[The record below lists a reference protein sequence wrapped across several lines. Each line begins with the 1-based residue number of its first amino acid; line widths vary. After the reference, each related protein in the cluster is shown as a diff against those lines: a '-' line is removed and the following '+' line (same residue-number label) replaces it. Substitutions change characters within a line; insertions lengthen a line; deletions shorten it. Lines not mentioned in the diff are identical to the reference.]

1 MVGVQNTSMEP
12 TLPVQAK
19 DHYLI
24 LHANP
29 SPEQE
34 AAWRDFLTR
43 VEMPSHYD
51 SLGFFLEP
59 WWQKMRP
66 FAVLALAGGR
76 IVGSLT
82 GIHAAGEV
90 RCGHPTRPQISFDRT
105 ANQDTVAD
113 ILVEGLMAE
122 ASRAKLATIYSW
134 TRLPVL
140 ERRGFRTRQM
150 EGDVVLDLTLGSD
163 ALLKQ
168 FHPNRRRNI
177 RFATQKGLEVSLMSG
192 EKDIEEAYQLH
203 CAWRRTSRKKIV
215 ARLASLASFKQSWG
229 LSENRR
235 VFLVRH
241 SGQLIAA
248 DVVRFYPGGLLEAA
262 ANFSLDQFLYLKPN
276 DLVVWKIIEWACQQG
291 FTRFSLG
298 GAHSF
303 LRYFGGEVVPIY
315 RLRLDRT
322 WLHRYDLREAIEDAG
337 RRALTRTP
345 KPVEKLVRR
354 ILGKS

>member
-1 MVGVQNTSMEP
+1 MGRVADTSMER

-19 DHYLI
+19 ATYLI
-24 LHANP
+24 LHSYP

-51 SLGFFLEP
+51 SPEFFLEP
-59 WWQKMRP
+59 WWREKRP
-66 FAVLALAGGR
+66 FGVLALEGDK

-82 GIHAAGEV
+82 GIHEAGEV
-90 RCGHPTRPQISFDRT
+90 QCGDPTRPQMCFDRT
-105 ANQDTVAD
+105 ADQAAVAD
-113 ILVEGLMAE
+113 MLVDGLLAE
-122 ASRAKLATIYSW
+122 AGRSSLATVYSW
-134 TRLPVL
+134 NLLPSL
-140 ERRGFRTRQM
+140 ERRGFRPRQM

-177 RFATQKGLEVSLMSG
+177 RFAIQKGLEVSLMS
-192 EKDIEEAYQLH
+192 EKDFEEAYQLH
-203 CAWRRTSRKKIV
+203 CAWRQTSRKKIV
-215 ARLASLASFKQSWG
+215 AKLASLSRFKQSWG
-229 LSENRR
+229 LSENRQ

-241 SGQLIAA
+241 AGRLIAA
-248 DVVRFYPGGLLEAA
+248 DVVRFYPGGLVEAT
-262 ANFSLDQFLYLKPN
+262 ANFSLDEFLYLKPN
-276 DLVVWKIIEWACQQG
+276 DLVVWKMIEWACQQG

-298 GAHSF
+298 AAHSF
-303 LRYFGGEVVPIY
+303 LRYFGGKVVPIY
-315 RLRLDRT
+315 RYRLDRT
-322 WLHRYDLREAIEDAG
+322 WLRRYDLRDAMEAAG

-354 ILGKS
+354 LFKKD